1 MSLLSF
7 ALKAGLGRV
16 DTMWEI
22 PPGSS
27 GPSEPHSV
35 AGQFPHRKNSL
46 SLKGEA
52 SGAIGQN
59 EQQADNVRAVA
70 SLDQQSDS
78 THTSGAVPRVRSPP
92 KCSGW
97 EE

>member
-1 MSLLSF
+1 M
-7 ALKAGLGRV
+7 
-16 DTMWEI
+16 
-22 PPGSS
+22 
-27 GPSEPHSV
+27 
-35 AGQFPHRKNSL
+35 L

-59 EQQADNVRAVA
+59 EQQADNVRAIA

-92 KCSGW
+92 PPASAQDGRSRQSEHAGSGEHRDIQRQW
-97 EE
+97 NWDAEPL